1 MMRSNQRRCAVT
13 GVLAAALLL
22 GACVTAPPRASL
34 SPELARVTLETRPQD
49 RVEAYR
55 LDGNLVDGLRFD
67 DLTPGAHELRIR
79 HHFET
84 MGSASGGLLG
94 EPQWERCILAVRYG
108 GFRGSEH
115 YTLETER
122 RGFRSVGWL
131 NSSQG
136 EKLADARVIRCG
148 PGV

>member
-1 MMRSNQRRCAVT
+1 MRRSNQRRCAVT
-13 GVLAAALLL
+13 GVLAAALSL
-22 GACVTAPPRASL
+22 GACVYAPTRAPL

-49 RVEAYR
+49 RTEAYR
-55 LDGNLVDGLRFD
+55 LDGQLVDGLHFD

-94 EPQWERCILAVRYG
+94 EPQWERCILAVRYAA
-108 GFRGSEH
+108 FRGGEY

-122 RGFRSVGWL
+122 RGLRSVGWL
-131 NSSQG
+131 NSAQG
-136 EKLADARVIRCG
+136 EKLADARIIRCG